1 MASVTFPADLGG
13 DGSTV
18 TDDDNASTGLGNG
31 GHRLRFVPAL
41 EQTVVM
47 AQTAKTK
54 ASEAASS
61 ASAAS
66 TSESNA
72 AGSASAAGTSE
83 TNAAAS
89 ASAASTS
96 ADSASSDAASAST
109 SASSA
114 DSDRIDAQAARDAAQ
129 TAAASA
135 ETDADRAEAAADGL
149 LGRRTV
155 LGMGDGSHD
164 ITDGDS
170 GRHYRATPSDLAQ
183 MNLAADAT
191 LGVTVHAQ
199 LRGSGR
205 VAFFAPGGTLR
216 ARGGNRHITE
226 ADGQITAVKTG
237 ASEWSLS
244 GDLDAVVADQ
254 RQYRTS
260 AGLAYELANGNTY
273 QVSRIV
279 PA

>member
-1 MASVTFPADLGG
+1 
-13 DGSTV
+13 
-18 TDDDNASTGLGNG
+18 
-31 GHRLRFVPAL
+31 
-41 EQTVVM
+41 
-47 AQTAKTK
+47 
-54 ASEAASS
+54 
-61 ASAAS
+61 
-66 TSESNA
+66 
-72 AGSASAAGTSE
+72 
-83 TNAAAS
+83 
-89 ASAASTS
+89 
-96 ADSASSDAASAST
+96 
-109 SASSA
+109 
-114 DSDRIDAQAARDAAQ
+114 
-129 TAAASA
+129 
-135 ETDADRAEAAADGL
+135 
-149 LGRRTV
+149 
-155 LGMGDGSHD
+155 
-164 ITDGDS
+164 
-170 GRHYRATPSDLAQ
+170 